1 MITKLVSIFL
11 DFLFVAIGLTGLYR
25 INVVPLK
32 IRIKNLLEENDALLK
47 VNYKA
52 VAKTDR
58 QKNLI
63 ESQEKIISDLS
74 EEVKQYRNSFNNN

>member
-32 IRIKNLLEENDALLK
+32 IRIKNLLEENDDLLK
-47 VNYKA
+47 VNYKV

-63 ESQEKIISDLS
+63 ESQEKIICDLS